1 MPSTDEFTG
10 WLGLDAKSVE
20 GNLVKT
26 TFNPKV
32 FTDDDI
38 DIKISHCGMCASDLH
53 TLRSGWGASLYPVVV
68 GHEIIGTIT
77 RKGKNVTQ
85 FEIGDRVGV
94 GAQCASCLK
103 DDCYECTHD
112 NEPYCTER
120 VFTYNDTF
128 PGTDDVAYGGYALQG
143 RYPASFAFKIP
154 DGLPS
159 EIAAPMMCG
168 GITVYSPLKR
178 NGAGPGKT
186 VGIVGIGGLGHFG
199 LLFAKALG
207 SDKVYAISRSN
218 AKEADVLA
226 MGAEGII
233 ATKEPGWAKDWTR
246 KFDLIVSTAN
256 NADMPLHDY
265 LSILKPGGRFVQV
278 GLPEEPIP
286 QIQFGPLVTMNVHL
300 LGSLLG
306 SRSEITEMLET
317 SAATGIK
324 SWVQTYPMEEVN
336 EVLKL
341 MEAGEAKYRFV
352 LCN

>member
-10 WLGLDAKSVE
+10 WIGLDAKSVE
-20 GNLVKT
+20 GNLVKS
-26 TFNPKV
+26 TFQPKI

-38 DIKISHCGMCASDLH
+38 DIRITHCGMCASDLH
-53 TLRSGWGASLYPVVV
+53 TLRSGWGPTTYPVVV
-68 GHEIIGTIT
+68 GHEIVGIVT

-85 FEIGDRVGV
+85 LEIGDRVGV
-94 GAQCASCLK
+94 GAQVQSCLK

-112 NEPYCTER
+112 NEPYCTEG
-120 VFTYNDTF
+120 VYTYNSTF
-128 PGTDDVAYGGYALQG
+128 ANGDLSYGGYALQG

-154 DGLPS
+154 DALPS

-207 SDKVYAISRSN
+207 SDKVYAISRSK

-233 ATKEPGWAKDWTR
+233 ATKEPGWSQTWSR

-256 NADMPLHDY
+256 NADMPLKDY

-278 GLPEEPIP
+278 GLPEEPLP
-286 QIQFGPLVTMNVHL
+286 QVQIGPFIMLNAGL

-306 SRSEITEMLET
+306 SRSEITEMLEL
-317 SAATGIK
+317 SAARGIK
-324 SWVQTYPMEEVN
+324 SWVKTYPMEEVN
-336 EVLKL
+336 KVLAL
-341 MEAGEAKYRFV
+341 MEDGKAQYRFV
-352 LCN
+352 LSN